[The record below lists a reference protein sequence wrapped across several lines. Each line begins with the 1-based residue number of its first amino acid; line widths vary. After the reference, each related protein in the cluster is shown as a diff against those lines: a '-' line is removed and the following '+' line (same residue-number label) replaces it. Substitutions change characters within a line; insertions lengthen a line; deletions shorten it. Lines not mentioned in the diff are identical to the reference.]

1 MKNYDE
7 LVPKDFLLSL
17 LSCCLFMSLVLKVG
31 YCQGSAFIVGLLLM
45 QVNAALHNICARNLI
60 LIIILNMIIIMVLNH
75 YNDPDPDPDIGPD
88 HVPDHDP
95 DPEHNDQQS
104 ELQMPEEEA
113 FTVLVRIMQEYRS
126 VS

>member
-7 LVPKDFLLSL
+7 LVPKDFLLFSSSFMSL
-17 LSCCLFMSLVLKVG
+17 LSKVG

-60 LIIILNMIIIMVLNH
+60 LIMILNMIIIIILNH

-88 HVPDHDP
+88 HVLEPDPDP